1 MRDLAERSLMWP
13 QKFSQRMA
21 ILSPWPM
28 GLRGTGEGNCRSLA
42 VQQFSRRGYNMGL
55 YRRDGQNMARHI
67 KRWQALAG
75 SCLMFDDV

>member
-1 MRDLAERSLMWP
+1 
-13 QKFSQRMA
+13 
-21 ILSPWPM
+21 
-28 GLRGTGEGNCRSLA
+28 
-42 VQQFSRRGYNMGL
+42 MGL